1 MLRGASGP
9 TLRVVGVS
17 LDSRG
22 ALPAAM
28 ITVLIGGG
36 VVGCSGAGRPPSQSA
51 LETVLQDPRPEP
63 RFDYSFVPPVETI
76 EPETSAARLERRLAA
91 FAAAVERYRD
101 QVDSELAPV
110 DFDREGLEAAVDEL
124 LNDLED
130 DAQVS
135 VHVRDIDS
143 NAVLF
148 DYFGDTPLNPAS
160 NNKILTS
167 AAAID
172 LLGSDYVWETRIYT
186 HGDALY
192 VEGTGDPKLLGEDL
206 PGLAERIIEEV
217 SLPPFERLVVDD
229 TAFSARRFAPGI
241 EDFGGVGEAYTAP
254 SGALSLDFNTTKVVV
269 YPIPGSSRPAARAD
283 PPSAHV
289 EVVNRARIGGTA
301 KKLRIVSSEYEGKTR
316 ITITGK
322 MPAKSGATVERRR
335 VFDPA
340 LYTGGALAH
349 ELAEQSGSEPLPVE
363 HGEVPEDAE
372 LIVTHISPP
381 LFEVVDG
388 VLAYS
393 NNFTAEQLLRTL
405 GSVMT
410 GDPGDWENGT
420 EVLEGYWTALGN
432 DPDAL
437 ALENGSGLSQSGRLT
452 TAGLVDLISLAS
464 RSQQRGTSLIDAL
477 PVAGEEGTL
486 RTRLRNSGKR
496 VRAKTGTLDG
506 VSGLT
511 GVITA
516 EDGTPEVAFSIIIN
530 VRDSGWMMADQRRRA
545 EDAIVST
552 VLSYLDDYHARA
564 GFMQFDD
571 DWVEAGASSAASD
584 TGPSATVASSEP

>member
-1 MLRGASGP
+1 MRPGPP
-9 TLRVVGVS
+9 TLRLVSVS
-17 LDSRG
+17 LHSRRAPWLATLALGLVG
-22 ALPAAM
+22 A
-28 ITVLIGGG
+28 
-36 VVGCSGAGRPPSQSA
+36 CSGAGRPPSQAA
-51 LETVLQDPRPEP
+51 LETVLQDPRPQP
-63 RFDYSFVPPVETI
+63 RFDYAIVPPAVSL
-76 EPETSAARLERRLAA
+76 EPETAEARLERRLAA

-101 QVDSELAPV
+101 ELDPDLSPV
-110 DFDREGLEAAVDEL
+110 EFDREGLEVEVDDL
-124 LNDLED
+124 LDRLDD

-135 VHVRDIDS
+135 VHVRDIASD
-143 NAVLF
+143 AVLF

-160 NNKILTS
+160 NHKVLTS

-172 LLGSDYVWETRIYT
+172 LLGPDFTWETRIYA
-186 HGDALY
+186 HEEALY

-206 PGLAERIIEEV
+206 AGIAERVIESV
-217 SLPPFERLVVDD
+217 ALPPFERLVVDD

-269 YPIPGSSRPAARAD
+269 YPIPGSTRPAARVE
-283 PPSAHV
+283 PTSAHV
-289 EVVNRARIGGTA
+289 ELINRARIGGSA
-301 KKLRIVSSEYEGKTR
+301 KKLRVVSSESKGKT
-316 ITITGK
+316 IISITGK
-322 MPAKSGATVERRR
+322 MPAKSGAFVERRR

-349 ELAEQSGSEPLPVE
+349 ELAEQSGTEPLPVE
-363 HGEVPEDAE
+363 RGAVPDEAE
-372 LIVTHISPP
+372 LLVTHVSPP

-410 GDPGDWENGT
+410 GDPGGWENGT
-420 EVLEGYWTALGN
+420 EVLEGYWMALGN
-432 DPDAL
+432 DPDGIAF
-437 ALENGSGLSQSGRLT
+437 ENGSGLSQTGRLT
-452 TAGLVDLISLAS
+452 TAGLVDLIALAS
-464 RSQQRGTSLIDAL
+464 RSQTRGTSLIDAL

-516 EDGTPEVAFSIIIN
+516 EDGTPQVAFSIIIN
-530 VRDSGWMMADQRRRA
+530 VRDSGWMMADQRRKA
-545 EDAIVST
+545 EDAIVSV
-552 VLSYLDDYHARA
+552 VLSYLDDYEARA
-564 GFMQFDD
+564 GFMQFED
-571 DWVEAGASSAASD
+571 DWVEAGASGADAGAA
-584 TGPSATVASSEP
+584 VASSGP